1 MSENVNQSC
10 SMPKMTFL
18 NGETSVVLIFSYNG
32 TFHCTQNLEKTTSD
46 MEKYN
51 RTIVQAGIPPRTRST
66 DFFNALYCRISCCR
80 SLWSSETSHW
90 NTCLQR
96 ALVFFRAYIRL
107 EVENTNKKAYFLKY
121 LTIPLR
127 FWTFRVESHVRCICS
142 IAFSCQR
149 RRKSNNIKQQSK
161 KEKKTTAYKQKICQ
175 YYKSQCDT
183 RSDGVFS
190 WLHNINCT
198 LYRPVIYRALRGQRS
213 HLME

>member
-1 MSENVNQSC
+1 MARREWCWSSRITAHSIALRTWKKWPLTWKSTIEQS
-10 SMPKMTFL
+10 SKP
-18 NGETSVVLIFSYNG
+18 E
-32 TFHCTQNLEKTTSD
+32 FHLGQDPHT
-46 MEKYN
+46 Y
-51 RTIVQAGIPPRTRST
+51 T
-66 DFFNALYCRISCCR
+66 DFFNALYCRLSCCR

-107 EVENTNKKAYFLKY
+107 EVENTNQKAYFLKY

-198 LYRPVIYRALRGQRS
+198 LYRPGIYRALRGQRS